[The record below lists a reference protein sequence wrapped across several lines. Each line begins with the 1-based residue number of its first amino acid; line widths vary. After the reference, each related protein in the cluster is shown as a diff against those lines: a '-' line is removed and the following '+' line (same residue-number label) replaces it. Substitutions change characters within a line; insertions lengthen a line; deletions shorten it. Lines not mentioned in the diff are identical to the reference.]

1 MKNIIIGTAGHID
14 HGKTTLIKALTGT
27 DTDRLKEEKKRGISI
42 DLGFTHFDL
51 PSGKR
56 AGIIDVPG
64 HEKFI
69 RNMLAGV
76 GGIDIVML
84 VIAADEGIMPQTKE
98 HLDILSLLNIKKG
111 VIVLTK
117 VSLVDADWLQLI
129 KEDIR
134 TKVMGTFLE
143 AAEIVEVDSHTG
155 HGIPL
160 LIQTVDSMTEETE
173 SRDVQSPARMPIDR
187 VFTIVGFGTVVTGT
201 LIEGKINL
209 EDTLEIL
216 PQKIKVRVR
225 SLQVHGRSVDTAYA
239 GQRVAVNLANIKKED
254 IDRGHILAQ
263 VDSLEVTMMLDGKLS
278 ALKDAPR
285 TMKNRDRVRLYHGSS
300 ELLARVVLLD
310 RDQLEAGDSCYVQ
323 LRLEEETAVKRDDK
337 MVLRFYSPMETIGSI
352 TVIDPKP
359 KKHKQNEANI
369 IQELKSREL
378 GSPEDILEKQIERY
392 SKEFPDA
399 AFLAKATGNQL
410 SDIEAMAQA
419 LVQKGKIHI
428 LEQQAYI
435 HDRFYLSIIES
446 TEKQLQEYHKR
457 NPLRGGMLKEE
468 LKSKLFSKNKNKGI
482 DVIFTML
489 ERDNII
495 KLRGK
500 DVALYDFKIQF
511 SGIQEKI
518 KNSIEEIVLKNT
530 FSPPSIEE
538 IIKGLPYK
546 PQEAQQ
552 VFEAMVGNELIK
564 INNEIY
570 LHKSAYGDATERLKA
585 YINKNES
592 ITLAEFRDLLDT
604 SRKYAMAILEFF
616 DNNKVT
622 KRVEDKRV
630 LY

>member
-76 GGIDIVML
+76 GGMDIVML

-98 HLDILSLLNIKKG
+98 HLDILSLLNMKKG

-117 VSLVDADWLQLI
+117 VGLVDSDWLMLI

-134 TKVMGTFLE
+134 EKVKGTFLE
-143 AAEIVEVDSHTG
+143 DAEIIEVDSHTG
-155 HGIPL
+155 QGISKL
-160 LIQTVDSMTEETE
+160 VETIDHLTEETE
-173 SRDVQSPARMPIDR
+173 SRDTQSPARMPIDR

-201 LIEGKINL
+201 LIEGKISV

-216 PQKIKVRVR
+216 PQRIKVRVR
-225 SLQVHGRSVDTAYA
+225 NLQVHGKSVDTAFA
-239 GQRVAVNLANIKKED
+239 GQRVAVNLANIKKEE

-285 TMKNRDRVRLYHGSS
+285 VLGNRDRVRLYHGSS
-300 ELLARVVLLD
+300 ELLARIVLLD
-310 RDQLEAGDSCYVQ
+310 RDQLQAGESCYVQ
-323 LRLEEETAVKRDDK
+323 LRLEETTAVKKSDK

-352 TVIDPKP
+352 TVIDPNP
-359 KKHKQNEANI
+359 KKHKQNDSKI
-369 IQELKSREL
+369 IQELLSREM
-378 GSPEDILEKQIERY
+378 GSPEDILEKQIDRY
-392 SKEFPDA
+392 SKEFPDNS
-399 AFLAKATGNQL
+399 FLAKATGNQVNE
-410 SDIEAMAQA
+410 IEAMTPLLAE
-419 LVQKGKIHI
+419 KGKIHI
-428 LEQQAYI
+428 LEQQVYI
-435 HDRFYLSIIES
+435 HNKYYQSLIES
-446 TEKQLQEYHKR
+446 TEKQLKEYHRR
-457 NPLRGGMLKEE
+457 NPLRAGMLKEE

-482 DVIFTML
+482 EVIFAMMEKDKL
-489 ERDNII
+489 I
-495 KLRGK
+495 KLNGK
-500 DVALYDFKIQF
+500 YVALYDFTIEF
-511 SGIQEKI
+511 TGNQEKI
-518 KNSIEEIVLKNT
+518 KNSVEEALIKNL
-530 FSPPSIEE
+530 FAPPSLEDIVKNPLYKAQEVEQVIEAMMGNQ
-538 IIKGLPYK
+538 IIKISNDI
-546 PQEAQQ
+546 
-552 VFEAMVGNELIK
+552 F
-564 INNEIY
+564 
-570 LHKSAYGDATERLKA
+570 LHKKA
-585 YINKNES
+585 YDKALESLKIHINQHGS
-592 ITLAEFRDLLDT
+592 ITLAEFRDILDT

-622 KRVEDKRV
+622 KRLEDKRV

>member
-1 MKNIIIGTAGHID
+1 LKNIIIGTAGHID

-76 GGIDIVML
+76 GGMDIVML

-98 HLDILSLLNIKKG
+98 HLDILTLLNIKKG

-117 VSLVDADWLQLI
+117 VGLVDNDWLQLI

-134 TKVMGTFLE
+134 NKVIGTFLE

-155 HGIPL
+155 LGIPS
-160 LIQTVDSMTEETE
+160 LIQTIDSMTEETE

-225 SLQVHGRSVDTAYA
+225 SLQVHGKSVDAAYA

-263 VDSLEVTMMLDGKLS
+263 VDSLEVTMMLDGRLK

-285 TMKNRDRVRLYHGSS
+285 TLKNRDRVRLYHGSS

-310 RDQLEAGDSCYVQ
+310 RDQLEAGESCYVQ

-359 KKHKQNEANI
+359 KKHKQKDSNI

-399 AFLAKATGNQL
+399 AFLAKATGNQQGY
-410 SDIEAMAQA
+410 IESMAMA
-419 LVQKGKIHI
+419 LSQKGKIHI

-435 HDRFYLSIIES
+435 HDRFYRSIIEG
-446 TEKQLQEYHKR
+446 TEKQLGEYHKR

-500 DVALYDFKIQF
+500 DVALYDFKIQL
-511 SGIQEKI
+511 SGVQEKI
-518 KNSIEEIVLKNT
+518 KTSIEEMILRNP
-530 FSPPSIEE
+530 FAPPSIEE

-546 PQEAQQ
+546 PQEVQQ
-552 VFEAMVGNELIK
+552 VLEAMVGNELIK
-564 INNEIY
+564 ITNEMY
-570 LHKSAYGDATERLKA
+570 LHKSAYSDAVERLKA
-585 YINKNES
+585 HINKNKS